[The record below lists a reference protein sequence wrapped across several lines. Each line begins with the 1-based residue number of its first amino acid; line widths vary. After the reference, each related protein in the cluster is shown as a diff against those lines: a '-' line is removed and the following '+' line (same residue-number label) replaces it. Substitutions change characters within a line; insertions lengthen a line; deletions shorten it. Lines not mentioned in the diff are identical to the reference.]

1 MQRHGQPRY
10 SAFQVISFLC
20 HFKSCASLA
29 GTIVH
34 LPMKGTLLFRQ
45 VRPVMHSQHYVKLMS
60 IHTVSESSLNINI
73 KVVVNVCVS
82 VINANVYLCCL
93 AVFHNLSHV
102 THVSITDGHVNPVLF
117 GCSVTLCCHKV
128 TNFQTLSI

>member
-1 MQRHGQPRY
+1 MQRQRQPRY

-20 HFKSCASLA
+20 HFKSGASLA

-34 LPMKGTLLFRQ
+34 LPIKGTHLFRQ
-45 VRPVMHSQHYVKLMS
+45 VRQKVKLMS
-60 IHTVSESSLNINI
+60 IHTEENIVSVSESSLNINI

>member
-1 MQRHGQPRY
+1 MQRHRQPRY

-20 HFKSCASLA
+20 HFKSGASLA

-34 LPMKGTLLFRQ
+34 LPIKGTLLFRQ
-45 VRPVMHSQHYVKLMS
+45 VRQKVKLMS

>member
-1 MQRHGQPRY
+1 MQRHRQPRY

-20 HFKSCASLA
+20 HFKSGASLA

-34 LPMKGTLLFRQ
+34 LPIKGTHLFRQ
-45 VRPVMHSQHYVKLMS
+45 VRQKVKLMS
-60 IHTVSESSLNINI
+60 IHTEENSVSVSESSLNINI

-82 VINANVYLCCL
+82 VINAM
-93 AVFHNLSHV
+93 VF
-102 THVSITDGHVNPVLF
+102 VLF
-117 GCSVTLCCHKV
+117 GSFSQFVTCYTCHTCHVKSVLFDCTVTLACCHRL